1 MRIVRRVLQGFVLVF
16 VMLLTGVIAW
26 LSLAPPELLR
36 VGTGYAA
43 KIVCSNVFLA
53 KRDGAQVLAQDV
65 QAPGHPLLRTVHV
78 DVDRERGRVTARML
92 RVFAPATAVYREG
105 LGCANVADGGDLQTV
120 LDAPPVALPPLP
132 AAAHGLWPAGGD
144 RIVNDPRLGAL
155 LSDPDL
161 IGRGMRAVVIV
172 KDGRLVGEAYG
183 PAFDRDTPLLG
194 WSMTKTVNAAI
205 LGRAVAEGRLDLEA
219 QGLFPQWS
227 DEPRAAITPADL
239 MAMQSGL
246 QFNEDYGGV
255 TDVTRMLYLEPDMAA
270 FSGAM
275 PSVADPGTVFN
286 YSSGTSVMLARLWM
300 NTFEDPA
307 AALAYPRLALFA
319 PLSMTSAVMETDQ
332 AGTFVASS
340 YLYATAPDWARF
352 GQFLLQDGV
361 WNGARLLPAGFVQS
375 MQAPTQAS
383 GRSYTNGQA
392 WQVGPGNEPDERFG
406 LPGDAYWALGHDG
419 QSMAIV
425 PSERLV
431 VVRLGLTPYSVGYRP
446 QPFVKAV
453 IDALK

>member
-1 MRIVRRVLQGFVLVF
+1 MRVVRLVLQGTVLVF

-26 LSLAPPELLR
+26 LSVAPPELLR

-78 DVDRERGRVTARML
+78 DVDREQGSVTARLL
-92 RVFAPATAVYREG
+92 RVFVPATAVYREG
-105 LGCANVADGGDLQTV
+105 LGCVSVADGDLDMV
-120 LDAPPVALPPLP
+120 LGAPRVTLPALPKP
-132 AAAHGLWPAGGD
+132 AAGPWPAGSD
-144 RIVNDPRLGAL
+144 SAANDPRLATL
-155 LSDPDL
+155 LGDPDL
-161 IGRGMRAVVIV
+161 TGSGMRAVVVI

-183 PAFDRDTPLLG
+183 QAFDRDTPLLG
-194 WSMTKTVNAAI
+194 WSISKTVNAAI
-205 LGRAVAEGRLDLEA
+205 LGRAVAEGRIDLEA
-219 QGLFPQWS
+219 KGLFPEWS
-227 DEPRAAITPADL
+227 DEPRAAITPTDL

-246 QFNEDYGGV
+246 QFDEDYGGV
-255 TDVTRMLYLEPDMAA
+255 ADVTRMLYLERDMAA
-270 FSGAM
+270 FAASM
-275 PSVADPGTVFN
+275 PSVAGPGAVFN
-286 YSSGTSVMLARLWM
+286 YSSGTSVVLARLWM

-307 AALAYPRLALFA
+307 AAIEYPRTALFG
-319 PLSMTSAVMETDQ
+319 PLGMTSAVMETDQ

-352 GQFLLQDGV
+352 GQFLLQDGQ
-361 WNGARLLPAGFVQS
+361 WNGVRLLPAGFVLS
-375 MQAPTQAS
+375 MQAPSEAS
-383 GRSYTNGQA
+383 GGRYTNGQA
-392 WQVGPGNEPDERFG
+392 WQVGPGDEPDERFG
-406 LPGDAYWALGHDG
+406 LPGDTYWAQGHDG
-419 QSMAIV
+419 QSIAIV

-446 QPFVKAV
+446 QHLVKAV

>member
-1 MRIVRRVLQGFVLVF
+1 MRVVRLVLQGFVLVF
-16 VMLLTGVIAW
+16 VMLLVGVIAW
-26 LSLAPPELLR
+26 LSVAPPELLR

-78 DVDRERGRVTARML
+78 DVDREQGSVTARLL
-92 RVFAPATAVYREG
+92 RVFVPATAVYREG
-105 LGCANVADGGDLQTV
+105 LGCVSVADGDLETV
-120 LDAPPVALPPLP
+120 LAAPPAALPPLP
-132 AAAHGLWPAGGD
+132 KPAAGPWPAGGD
-144 RIVNDPRLGAL
+144 SAANDPRLASVLG
-155 LSDPDL
+155 DRDL
-161 IGRGMRAVVIV
+161 TGSGMRAVVII
-172 KDGRLVGEAYG
+172 KDGQLAGEAYG
-183 PAFDRDTPLLG
+183 PDFDRDTPLLG
-194 WSMTKTVNAAI
+194 WSIAKTVNAAI
-205 LGRAVAEGRLDLEA
+205 LGRAVAEGRIDLEA
-219 QGLFPQWS
+219 KGVFAEWS
-227 DEPRAAITPADL
+227 DDARASITPTDL

-255 TDVTRMLYLEPDMAA
+255 ADVTRMLYLEPDMAA
-270 FSGAM
+270 FAAAM
-275 PSVADPGTVFN
+275 PSIASPGAAFN

-307 AALAYPRLALFA
+307 AALAYPRTALFG
-319 PLSMTSAVMETDQ
+319 PLGMTSAVMETDQ

-352 GQFLLQDGV
+352 GQFLLQDGE
-361 WNGARLLPAGFVQS
+361 WNGVRLLPAGFVQS
-375 MQAPTQAS
+375 MQAPSRAS
-383 GRSYTNGQA
+383 GGRYTNGQA
-392 WQVGPGNEPDERFG
+392 WQVGPGDEPDGRFG
-406 LPGDAYWALGHDG
+406 LPGDTYWAQGHDG
-419 QSMAIV
+419 QSIAIV

-446 QPFVKAV
+446 QPLVKAV